1 MAFLQLN
8 DPDPT
13 YWVVTYVLTGV
24 CAQGPRLAHLLVP
37 TVWATTGLV
46 LAGLLQSLP
55 GFIQFVSL
63 GDWSSLTGAMSKT
76 QPQIEFARE
85 FLGLLFC
92 VMCLVIL
99 IFQNELLSPKKP

>member
-8 DPDPT
+8 DPDPA
-13 YWVVTYVLTGV
+13 YWVVTYALTGV
-24 CAQGPRLAHLLVP
+24 CAQGPRLAHLLVA
-37 TVWATTGLV
+37 TVWATTGLA

-55 GFIQFVSL
+55 GFIQFISL
-63 GDWSSLTGAMSKT
+63 GDWSSLTGTMSKS

-92 VMCLVIL
+92 MICLLIVIV
-99 IFQNELLSPKKP
+99 QHGLLPSRKP

>member
-92 VMCLVIL
+92 LMCLVIL
-99 IFQNELLSPKKP
+99 IFQNELLSPKEP

>member
-13 YWVVTYVLTGV
+13 YWFVTYVLTGV
-24 CAQGPRLAHLLVP
+24 CAQGSRLAHLLVP

-99 IFQNELLSPKKP
+99 IFQNELLSPKEP

>member
-55 GFIQFVSL
+55 GFIQFFSL

-92 VMCLVIL
+92 VICLVIL

>member
-99 IFQNELLSPKKP
+99 IFQNELLSPKEP

>member
-8 DPDPT
+8 DPDPA
-13 YWVVTYVLTGV
+13 YWVVTYALTGV
-24 CAQGPRLAHLLVP
+24 CAQGPRLTHLLLP
-37 TVWATTGLV
+37 TVWATIGLV

-55 GFIQFVSL
+55 GFIQFISL
-63 GDWSSLTGAMSKT
+63 GDWSSLTGTMSKS

-92 VMCLVIL
+92 VMCLVIV
-99 IFQNELLSPKKP
+99 IAQNELLSPKKS

>member
-8 DPDPT
+8 DPDPA
-13 YWVVTYVLTGV
+13 YWVVTYALTSV
-24 CAQGPRLAHLLVP
+24 CAQGPRLASLLVP

-63 GDWSSLTGAMSKT
+63 GDWSSLTGTMSKS
-76 QPQIEFARE
+76 QPHIEFARE
-85 FLGLLFC
+85 FIGLVFC
-92 VMCLVIL
+92 VMCLVIV
-99 IFQNELLSPKKP
+99 IVQNELLSSKKS

>member
-99 IFQNELLSPKKP
+99 IFQNELLSPREP

>member
-24 CAQGPRLAHLLVP
+24 CAQGPRLSHLLVP

-92 VMCLVIL
+92 VMCMVIL
-99 IFQNELLSPKKP
+99 IFQNELMSPKEP